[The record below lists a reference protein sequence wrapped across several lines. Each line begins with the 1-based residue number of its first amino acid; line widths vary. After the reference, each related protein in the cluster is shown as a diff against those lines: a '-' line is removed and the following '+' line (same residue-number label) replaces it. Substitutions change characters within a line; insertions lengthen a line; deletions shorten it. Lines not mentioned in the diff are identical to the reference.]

1 MEKNV
6 QLTIKGTHCPACKRL
21 IERKISAIAGV
32 ISVNV
37 NFETGETEIKTNR
50 DISKNEIQQSL
61 EGMEYQII

>member
-1 MEKNV
+1 MGKKV

-21 IERKISAIAGV
+21 IERKISAIVGV

-61 EGMEYQII
+61 EGMEYKVI